1 MGSSQLRVASVKILL
16 LGCNGQVGWELQRAL
31 APLGELIACDF
42 DSNLDRRADFSAPDS
57 VGLLVD
63 RIQPQVIVN
72 AAAHTAV
79 DKAESEPELARTINA
94 TTPGVLAARAK
105 AINALLVHYSTDYVF
120 DGSGDQPRDET
131 AATAPLSVYGK
142 TKLEGEEA
150 IRASDCRHLIL
161 RTSWVY
167 AARGHNFI
175 KTMLRLAAERDELSV
190 IADQIGAPTGADLL
204 ADVTAQAVAQLTAG
218 RGDIGLFHC
227 VAAGHTSWFEYA
239 RFVIEW
245 ARGQGLLVKVAPE
258 GIRPVPTEAYPTP
271 ARRPRNSRLATDKLQ
286 QTFSLTLPP
295 WQHGVERMLR
305 EAYGR

>member
-1 MGSSQLRVASVKILL
+1 MKILL

-31 APLGELIACDF
+31 SPLGELVACDF
-42 DSNLDRRADFSAPDS
+42 DFAPDRRADFSAPGS

-79 DKAESEPELARTINA
+79 DKAESEAELARTINA

-131 AATAPLSVYGK
+131 AVTAPLSVYGK

-150 IRASDCRHLIL
+150 IRASGCRHLIL

-167 AARGHNFI
+167 AARGHNFV
-175 KTMLRLAAERDELSV
+175 KTMLRLAAERDALSV

-204 ADVTAQAVAQLTAG
+204 ADVTAQAIAQLTAG
-218 RGDIGLFHC
+218 RGEMGLFHC
-227 VAAGHTSWFEYA
+227 VAAGHTSWFDYA

-245 ARGQGLLVKVAPE
+245 ARAQGLPVKVAPE
-258 GIRPVPTEAYPTP
+258 AIRPVPTEAYPTP
-271 ARRPRNSRLATDKLQ
+271 AQRPRNSRLATDKLQ
-286 QTFSLTLPP
+286 QAFSLTLPP